1 MSERQRALSHG
12 RLSRE
17 LTRVIVPPAMTGP
30 DDEAIEFGR
39 YRLLR
44 LLGRGGMAEVHLAES
59 VGPLSFRKRVAVKR
73 LLPIYAHNKR
83 YVQMLMDEAR
93 IAGAIQHPNV
103 VQVIEFGQVDRQ
115 PYLAMEFIDGVDLAS
130 LLRAVRES
138 GGRMP
143 LNLALHVAR
152 CIADGL
158 HAAHVIVDSDGAP
171 MRVVHRDV
179 SPHNVLLAYD
189 GEVKL
194 IDFGVAKASTNLTQT
209 RSGIIKGKL
218 QYMSPEQAQALPV
231 DPRADVFSLGLTLY
245 KMLTGRLPFR
255 GANEFQIYDQILR
268 KRPTP
273 PSRSRSDVAEEVD
286 ALVLKALSKEPEG
299 RFETAWSFA
308 RALEQALLALG
319 DRPSTGRLAA
329 WVEAAMPREFPREV
343 VEDDFTVGD
352 APLEVDENERATR
365 VETVHPETA
374 HDVALD
380 DQERVEAPAPEPEPE
395 PEPVSVPSV
404 QTSQLEGLRPP
415 TRRHWAVALGVLLA
429 AGVAGF
435 GLTRSLRNERTG
447 MEGPATVALVVAPT
461 ASPSAPPNPATRS
474 DVPAPESDRPQAPVS
489 PLPASSAAPASTA
502 RSSTPPRA
510 VAPTR
515 AWLTVTSLPWA
526 WVYVDGTRLARH
538 TPVVGTPLKP
548 GKRRVKLET
557 ADGRKHEFDVVLRPG
572 QRLTLSHAFK

>member
-1 MSERQRALSHG
+1 
-12 RLSRE
+12 
-17 LTRVIVPPAMTGP
+17 MTGP

-59 VGPLSFRKRVAVKR
+59 VGPMSFRKRVAVKR

-103 VQVIEFGQVDRQ
+103 VHVIEFGQVDRQ

-130 LLRAVRES
+130 VLRGVREA

-179 SPHNVLLAYD
+179 SPHNVLLGYD

-273 PSRSRSDVAEEVD
+273 PSRSRSDVTEGVD

-299 RFETAWSFA
+299 RFESAWAFA
-308 RALEQALLALG
+308 RALEQALLAHG
-319 DRPSTGRLAA
+319 DQPSTGRLAA
-329 WVEAAMPREFPREV
+329 WVETALPREHPRDP

-352 APLEVDENERATR
+352 APFEAESPPVDPEWSVEAQERATR
-365 VETVHPETA
+365 VETLHAATA
-374 HDVALD
+374 HDAVVDPTQRSEGSAPHAVAD
-380 DQERVEAPAPEPEPE
+380 DGDDAEEAVRAPVPSRVLTAPEPT
-395 PEPVSVPSV
+395 SVPSV

-415 TRRHWAVALGVLLA
+415 TGRHWAVAMGVLLA

-435 GLTRSLRNERTG
+435 GLTRSLRNERPG
-447 MEGPATVALVVAPT
+447 L
-461 ASPSAPPNPATRS
+461 
-474 DVPAPESDRPQAPVS
+474 D
-489 PLPASSAAPASTA
+489 APASVALGVLAPISEPAAPPTPAAPSKAPDTTSTA
-502 RSSTPPRA
+502 PTSTAPTSTAPTSTAPRA
-510 VAPTR
+510 VAPAR

-526 WVYVDGTRLARH
+526 WVYVDGTRLSRH

-557 ADGRKHEFDVVLRPG
+557 ADGRKHEVDVQLRPG

>member
-1 MSERQRALSHG
+1 
-12 RLSRE
+12 
-17 LTRVIVPPAMTGP
+17 MTGP

-59 VGPLSFRKRVAVKR
+59 VGPMSFRKRVAVKR

-103 VQVIEFGQVDRQ
+103 VHVIEFGQVDRQ

-130 LLRAVRES
+130 VLRGVREA

-179 SPHNVLLAYD
+179 SPHNVLLGYD

-273 PSRSRSDVAEEVD
+273 PSRSRSDVAEGVD

-299 RFETAWSFA
+299 RFESAWAFA
-308 RALEQALLALG
+308 RALEQALLAHG

-329 WVEAAMPREFPREV
+329 WVEAALPREHPRDP

-352 APLEVDENERATR
+352 APFEAESPPADPEWSVEAQERATR
-365 VETVHPETA
+365 VETLHAATA
-374 HDVALD
+374 HDAVVDATQRSERSAPHPVTDDGDEAEEAVAAPVPS
-380 DQERVEAPAPEPEPE
+380 RVLTAPEPT
-395 PEPVSVPSV
+395 SVPSV
-404 QTSQLEGLRPP
+404 QTSQLEGLRRP
-415 TRRHWAVALGVLLA
+415 TGRHWAVAVGVLLA

-435 GLTRSLRNERTG
+435 GLTRSLRNERPG
-447 MEGPATVALVVAPT
+447 LEAPASVAVGVTPPV
-461 ASPSAPPNPATRS
+461 SEPSAPPTPAAPSQALAPTS
-474 DVPAPESDRPQAPVS
+474 TTPSQAPAPT
-489 PLPASSAAPASTA
+489 STA
-502 RSSTPPRA
+502 PTSTEPRA
-510 VAPTR
+510 VAPAR

-526 WVYVDGTRLARH
+526 WVYVDGTRLSRH

-557 ADGRKHEFDVVLRPG
+557 ADGRKHEVDVQLRPG
-572 QRLTLSHAFK
+572 QRLTLSHDFK